1 MTDPR
6 AFKNMELDQIFPK
19 AIILNEYDEMDTS
32 EGNGDPLA
40 TPTLKFL
47 DEVRRQSTNCISA
60 ALNLHQH
67 RLVRTLQAIKRKSL
81 WETKVHDGEIVAKWR
96 AETDLRQELFDYAM
110 EELRFCAKI
119 KSESGGLV
127 RWQVDGTWVCSFI
140 DNQFRS
146 LANG

>member
-60 ALNLHQH
+60 ALNLH
-67 RLVRTLQAIKRKSL
+67 
-81 WETKVHDGEIVAKWR
+81 
-96 AETDLRQELFDYAM
+96 
-110 EELRFCAKI
+110 
-119 KSESGGLV
+119 
-127 RWQVDGTWVCSFI
+127 
-140 DNQFRS
+140 
-146 LANG
+146 